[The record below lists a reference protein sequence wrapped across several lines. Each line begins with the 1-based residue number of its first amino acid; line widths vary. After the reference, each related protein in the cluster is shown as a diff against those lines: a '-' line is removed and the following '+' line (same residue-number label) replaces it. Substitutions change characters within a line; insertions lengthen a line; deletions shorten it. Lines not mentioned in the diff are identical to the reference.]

1 MEEIN
6 ATMMAKIEIVS
17 LIYRENENTHLFFK
31 QTDKVHIGTDH
42 FQLNYYFYLIV
53 RFVPLVT
60 DHNPGYKS

>member
-42 FQLNYYFYLIV
+42 FQVNYYFYLFMHRKNNSRV
-53 RFVPLVT
+53 STF
-60 DHNPGYKS
+60 NM

>member
-17 LIYRENENTHLFFK
+17 LIYTRENENTHLFFK

-42 FQLNYYFYLIV
+42 FQLIYYFYLCIY
-53 RFVPLVT
+53 T
-60 DHNPGYKS
+60 QKK

>member
-6 ATMMAKIEIVS
+6 ATMMDKIEIVS

-42 FQLNYYFYLIV
+42 FQVNYYFYLFMHRKNNSRV
-53 RFVPLVT
+53 STF
-60 DHNPGYKS
+60 NM